1 MADYR
6 VNRKT
11 IEGIDSA
18 IKKLNRFKH
27 TLDVVPDQ
35 ILKEEAPKIQRTAK
49 VRTPKKTGELRKSVR
64 VRVGANQYGKYL
76 TASASALNKRK
87 NFNYAYIQHENEK
100 FSHPRGGKAKYLES
114 AFVEGVDTIIR
125 RLKREVRYDK

>member
-11 IEGIDSA
+11 IKGIDNA
-18 IKKLNRFKH
+18 IKKLNSFKR

-49 VRTPKKTGELRKSVR
+49 IRTPKKTGKLRKSVR
-64 VRVGANQYGKYL
+64 VRVGANQYGSYL
-76 TASASALNKRK
+76 TARASALNKSET
-87 NFNYAYIQHENEK
+87 FNYAYIQHENERY
-100 FSHPRGGKAKYLES
+100 SHPRGGQAKYLES
-114 AFVEGVDTIIR
+114 AFVEGVDQIIR